1 MAQDAESAP
10 TGEIRRLDGAAVE
23 RLQAGGHNPTSHQE
37 PAPLIFADPASLA
50 LARLLARIGPSDM
63 PVMIT
68 GDAGSGKGAVARR
81 IHHSSGRPGTLLSVN
96 CSAFAA
102 QTTTREVEAT
112 GVQPNTVNSDSKH
125 WFEAARHGTLFLDEI
140 ADLPAAFQG
149 QLLRHLRAQEAE
161 RVGPRDPPPAEV
173 RLIAATS
180 VDLGEAV
187 AAGHFRL
194 ELFYRLNVGQVRLLP
209 LRDRRGDIPALAE
222 HFLRIHSR
230 RLNLPAPR
238 LDRDAMN
245 ALTHH
250 SWPGNVRE
258 LENVIR
264 FALLVSSERE
274 LRVEHLKLNG
284 APAAPHAP
292 EEAHRPPRERQATTD
307 QASPGTSES
316 TPGGLRALLTAIFQA
331 PGHRLLDELEKEI
344 VGGAFRFT
352 GLNQVRTAALLGVSR
367 NVLRTL
373 LRKHGL
379 FDVRHR
385 GSRGPIRTER

>member
-1 MAQDAESAP
+1 MGDFRP
-10 TGEIRRLDGAAVE
+10 M
-23 RLQAGGHNPTSHQE
+23 
-37 PAPLIFADPASLA
+37 PLIFADAASLG
-50 LARLLARIGPSDM
+50 LAKLLARIGPSDV

-68 GDAGSGKGAVARR
+68 GDAGTGKGAVARR
-81 IHHSSGRPGTLLSVN
+81 IHHSSGRPGALLSVN
-96 CSAFAA
+96 CSALAG
-102 QTTTREVEAT
+102 QMAT
-112 GVQPNTVNSDSKH
+112 CEIETAGVQTSAVNSDSEH

-140 ADLPAAFQG
+140 ADLPAPFQV
-149 QLLRHLRAQEAE
+149 QLLRLLRAQEAE
-161 RVGPRDPPPAEV
+161 RGGSREPPPAEV
-173 RLIAATS
+173 RLVAATS

-209 LRDRRGDIPALAE
+209 LRERRGDVAALAE
-222 HFLRIHSR
+222 HFLRLHSR

-238 LDRDAMN
+238 LGRDAMN
-245 ALTHH
+245 ALAQH

-264 FALLVSSERE
+264 FALLVSSEQE

-284 APAAPHAP
+284 AFALSRAPYGPQTAAGEHPVSTGETSP
-292 EEAHRPPRERQATTD
+292 DTT
-307 QASPGTSES
+307 ES
-316 TPGGLRALLTAIFQA
+316 TVSDLARLLTAIFQA

-344 VGGAFRFT
+344 VGEAFRFT
-352 GLNQVRTAALLGVSR
+352 GLNQVKTAALLGVSR

-379 FDVRHR
+379 FAVRHR
-385 GSRGPIRTER
+385 TSCRSIKPER